1 MNTQVYFSTQFVW
14 LVTPTY
20 GIRNMQ
26 NITDKGLIPLDF
38 LNDLICCALPAEL
51 THKQEHAMGGSN
63 PRRSLADNFAQALPV
78 EL

>member
-1 MNTQVYFSTQFVW
+1 
-14 LVTPTY
+14 
-20 GIRNMQ
+20 MQ

-51 THKQEHAMGGSN
+51 THKQEHAMGDSN